1 MKFEDFLIKAQAMV
15 DANSSTQIHGADI
28 QMFGSQFGLC
38 PNWSLEFSD
47 RMKQHYVTVWRCTDT
62 WVGLSVYAL
71 DGKIVA
77 VSTQTGRKNYEVMD
91 FVSKEA
97 CELVFDIV
105 VAQVKSELVVDELPS
120 EIDDAWFDIKNATIV
135 SAFKE

>member
-28 QMFGSQFGLC
+28 QTFGSQFGLC
-38 PNWSLEFSD
+38 PNWSSEFSD
-47 RMKQHYVTVWRCTDT
+47 RMKQHYVTTWWCTDT

-77 VSTQTGRKNYEVMD
+77 VSTQTARKNRESID

-97 CELVFDIV
+97 CEQVFDLV
-105 VAQVKSELVVDELPS
+105 VAQVKSELAIDDQPF
-120 EIDDAWFDIKNATIV
+120 EIDDAWFDVKKATTQLRCHI
-135 SAFKE
+135 

>member
-1 MKFEDFLIKAQAMV
+1 MKFDDFLIKAQAMV
-15 DANSSTQIHGADI
+15 DANSSTQIYGADI

-47 RMKQHYVTVWRCTDT
+47 RMKQHYVTGWRCTDT

-77 VSTQTGRKNYEVMD
+77 VSTKTARKNYESMD
-91 FVSKEA
+91 FISKEA
-97 CELVFDIV
+97 CALVFDIV
-105 VAQVKSELVVDELPS
+105 VAQVKSELVVDAPPS
-120 EIDDAWFDIKNATIV
+120 EIDAAWFDIKNATI
-135 SAFKE
+135 APTFKE

>member
-1 MKFEDFLIKAQAMV
+1 MKFDDFLIKAQAMA
-15 DANSSTQIHGADI
+15 DANSSTQIYGADI
-28 QMFGSQFGLC
+28 QMFGSRFGLC

-47 RMKQHYVTVWRCTDT
+47 RMTQHYVTGWWCTDT

-77 VSTQTGRKNYEVMD
+77 VSTQTARKNYESMD

-105 VAQVKSELVVDELPS
+105 VAQVKSELIIDELPS

-135 SAFKE
+135 PTFKE

>member
-1 MKFEDFLIKAQAMV
+1 MKFDDFLIKAQAMV
-15 DANSSTQIHGADI
+15 DANSSTQIHGTDI
-28 QMFGSQFGLC
+28 QTFGSKFGLC

-47 RMKQHYVTVWRCTDT
+47 RMKRHYVTGWWCTDT

-77 VSTQTGRKNYEVMD
+77 VSTQTARRNYESMD
-91 FVSKEA
+91 FISKEA

-105 VAQVKSELVVDELPS
+105 VAQVKSELVIDELPS
-120 EIDDAWFDIKNATIV
+120 EIDDTWFDIKNATIV
-135 SAFKE
+135 PTLKE